1 MISKIHIKNFV
12 HFKEFKWEQTG
23 KLNVIIGEND
33 TGKTNLLKLLYST
46 SRAWSK
52 FTADKENNRDKPF
65 NETLADKIFDTFQPR
80 SNGIGDLVSKKN
92 KSKLEVEI
100 VYFSDSENK
109 QSIQFQ
115 FSRDAKR
122 IIKDTNTFI
131 EPCREK
137 NFNSIFIPPKEVL
150 TAFDAIQSTRTEEK
164 WMYGFDDTYIDLIK
178 LLQKPTIQGKQ
189 GANMPEVIRSL
200 DKLMNGRIYQT
211 KGDEKFI
218 FSRKGNE
225 NYSMS
230 MTAEGIKRIGI
241 YITLINNRELHQGS
255 VLFLDEPEAEL
266 HPKAIRILG
275 DMIYNFSK
283 SGIQVFVST
292 HNYFLLKQLELKAR
306 ENKAEV
312 QCCSLKNCDGVISA
326 EFSNLQNGMPD
337 NPIVDVALELFDQD
351 IAID

>member
-1 MISKIHIKNFV
+1 MISKIHLKNFV
-12 HFKEFKWEQTG
+12 HFIEFKWEKVG

-52 FTADKENNRDKPF
+52 FTTDKKNNRDKPF
-65 NETLADKIFDTFQPR
+65 NVTLADKILDTFQPR
-80 SNGIGDLVSKKN
+80 ANGIGDLVSKKS

-100 VYFSDSENK
+100 VYFSDSENQ

-122 IIKDTNTFI
+122 IITDTNVFI
-131 EPCREK
+131 EPCREE

-178 LLQKPTIQGKQ
+178 LLQIDTVQGKQ
-189 GANMPEVIRSL
+189 SGKLPTIIKGLEE
-200 DKLMNGRIYQT
+200 LMNGKIHQR
-211 KGDEKFI
+211 KGEEKFKYRRG
-218 FSRKGNE
+218 SE
-225 NYSMS
+225 EYSMS

-241 YITLINNRELHQGS
+241 YITLINNRQLHPGS

-266 HPKAIRILG
+266 HPKAIRVLG
-275 DMIYNFSK
+275 NMIYNFSQ

-306 ENKAEV
+306 ENKTEV
-312 QCCSLKNCDGVISA
+312 QCCSLRNIDGVITAS
-326 EFSNLQNGMPD
+326 FSDLQNGMPD
-337 NPIVDVALELFDQD
+337 NPIVEVALELFDQE
-351 IAID
+351 IAIE

>member
-1 MISKIHIKNFV
+1 MISKIHLKNFV
-12 HFKEFKWEQTG
+12 HFIEFKWEKVG

-52 FTADKENNRDKPF
+52 FTTDKKNNRDKPF
-65 NETLADKIFDTFQPR
+65 NVTLADKILDTFQPR
-80 SNGIGDLVSKKN
+80 ANGIGDLVSKKS

-100 VYFSDSENK
+100 VYFSDSENQ

-122 IIKDTNTFI
+122 IITDTNVFI
-131 EPCREK
+131 EPCREE

-178 LLQKPTIQGKQ
+178 LLQIDTVQGKQ
-189 GANMPEVIRSL
+189 SGKLPTIIKGLEE
-200 DKLMNGRIYQT
+200 LMNGKIHQR
-211 KGDEKFI
+211 KGEEKFKYRRG
-218 FSRKGNE
+218 SE
-225 NYSMS
+225 EYSMS

-241 YITLINNRELHQGS
+241 YITLINNRQLHPGS

-266 HPKAIRILG
+266 HPRAIRVLG
-275 DMIYNFSK
+275 NMIYDLSQ

-306 ENKAEV
+306 ENKTEV
-312 QCCSLKNCDGVISA
+312 QCCSLRNIDGVIIA
-326 EFSNLQNGMPD
+326 EFSDLQNGMPD
-337 NPIVDVALELFDQD
+337 NPIVEVALELFDQE
-351 IAID
+351 IDLD

>member
-1 MISKIHIKNFV
+1 
-12 HFKEFKWEQTG
+12 
-23 KLNVIIGEND
+23 
-33 TGKTNLLKLLYST
+33 
-46 SRAWSK
+46 
-52 FTADKENNRDKPF
+52 
-65 NETLADKIFDTFQPR
+65 
-80 SNGIGDLVSKKN
+80 
-92 KSKLEVEI
+92 
-100 VYFSDSENK
+100 
-109 QSIQFQ
+109 
-115 FSRDAKR
+115 
-122 IIKDTNTFI
+122 
-131 EPCREK
+131 
-137 NFNSIFIPPKEVL
+137 
-150 TAFDAIQSTRTEEK
+150 
-164 WMYGFDDTYIDLIK
+164 MYGFDDTYIDLIK

-275 DMIYNFSK
+275 DMIYNFAS

-306 ENKAEV
+306 KNKCEV
-312 QCCSLKNCDGVISA
+312 QCCSLKNSDGVISA
-326 EFSNLQNGMPD
+326 EFSDLQNGMPD